1 MNPPYT
7 FGHSKPHCES
17 GHTITKPIISDLACS
32 RCLDEHSYAQKLT
45 LISLIKPRCSLPV
58 RKERAALDVWL
69 VGVHGVT
76 GYVCCKRVNQCKHVI
91 ISLSKVRMG
100 VKIERK
106 KPQRRDILS
115 NKKGVREKT

>member
-7 FGHSKPHCES
+7 SGHSNPHRES
-17 GHTITKPIISDLACS
+17 GHTITKSITSNLACS
-32 RCLDEHSYAQKLT
+32 RCLHEHDYAQKLT
-45 LISLIKPRCSLPV
+45 LISLIKPICSLSV
-58 RKERAALDVWL
+58 RKERTALDVCL

-106 KPQRRDILS
+106 KPQRGDILS
-115 NKKGVREKT
+115 NKKRVREKT